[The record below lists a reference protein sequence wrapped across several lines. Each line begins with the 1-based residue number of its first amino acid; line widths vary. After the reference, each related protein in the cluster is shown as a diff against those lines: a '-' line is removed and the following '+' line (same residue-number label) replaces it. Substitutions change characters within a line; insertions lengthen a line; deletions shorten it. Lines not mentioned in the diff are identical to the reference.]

1 MALFLSRSTFVPGEG
16 GELNQAQR
24 WYDPAHR
31 VRAGSYQ
38 RNQLECHFQEVWYE
52 LLPKPISRARAR
64 RGVVPIVLRT
74 PPEPRAQPRTHP

>member
-16 GELNQAQR
+16 EELNQAQR

-38 RNQLECHFQEVWYE
+38 RNQVECHFQEVWYE
-52 LLPKPISRARAR
+52 LPPKPTARAR
-64 RGVVPIVLRT
+64 RGSYRSYCV